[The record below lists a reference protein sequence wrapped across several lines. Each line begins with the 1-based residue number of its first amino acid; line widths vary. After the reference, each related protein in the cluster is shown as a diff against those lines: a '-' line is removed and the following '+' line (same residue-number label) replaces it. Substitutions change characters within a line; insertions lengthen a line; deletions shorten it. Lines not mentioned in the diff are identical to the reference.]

1 MLRLIKKRHL
11 ANLPPPLL
19 AGQVHKRRSLQE
31 LVGNEGLNSW
41 GPWAPRLAWA
51 AVLATF
57 MYLSGFGPL
66 GLWIFGASSYI
77 FGIQRAREA
86 QRAGK

>member
-1 MLRLIKKRHL
+1 MLRLIKKRRL

-51 AVLATF
+51 AVIGYFYVSIRLWASWALDF
-57 MYLSGFGPL
+57 QGFQLYFWYPA
-66 GLWIFGASSYI
+66 GL
-77 FGIQRAREA
+77 EA
-86 QRAGK
+86 QRAGT